1 MNSVKFTKNNG
12 VGILILDSPKRK
24 NALNSED
31 MLLLSDILS
40 REAQS
45 DIYALIISSKNP
57 TFLSSF
63 SDIFVAVS
71 NNLLVALAPK
81 IFKNLFIPAGW

>member
-1 MNSVKFTKNNG
+1 MDNVKFTKNNG

-31 MLLLSDILS
+31 MLLLRDILS

-45 DIYALIISSKNP
+45 DI
-57 TFLSSF
+57 
-63 SDIFVAVS
+63 
-71 NNLLVALAPK
+71 
-81 IFKNLFIPAGW
+81 